1 MSKWVDENNIWWH
14 TNDAGETK
22 KLLLNP
28 ETKQPYKQ
36 GQIIHLNGKKF
47 KIIKQLNTIACF
59 VMVHSWGLC

>member
-36 GQIIHLNGKKF
+36 GEIIHLNGRKF
-47 KIIKQLNTIACF
+47 KEYRYN
-59 VMVHSWGLC
+59 S